1 LWHGFLV
8 GSLFALVLMMTYR
21 LKDTALPL
29 ILAFLVLIVQ
39 PLLAAVPMQQAAPVQ
54 PAPQAEPQAESQ
66 PGQSTLGQVMD
77 GLAPARPGLES
88 EAPANAKPR
97 EFRGNISLLLVLSLL
112 IILAFVLIF
121 RALRQAKKSHAPKA
135 WHE

>member
-1 LWHGFLV
+1 
-8 GSLFALVLMMTYR
+8 MMTYR
-21 LKDTALPL
+21 LKDAALPL
-29 ILAFLVLIVQ
+29 ILAFLVLMVQ

-54 PAPQAEPQAESQ
+54 TALQAESQ
-66 PGQSTLGQVMD
+66 AESRAEPQPGQATLGQVMD
-77 GLAPARPGLES
+77 GLAPVRSGS
-88 EAPANAKPR
+88 GSGAPANAKPR

-121 RALRQAKKSHAPKA
+121 RALRQARKSQAPKA

>member
-1 LWHGFLV
+1 
-8 GSLFALVLMMTYR
+8 MMTYR
-21 LKDTALPL
+21 LKDAALPL
-29 ILAFLVLIVQ
+29 ILAFLVLMVQ

-54 PAPQAEPQAESQ
+54 TALQAESQAESRAEPQAELQ
-66 PGQSTLGQVMD
+66 PGQATLGQVMD
-77 GLAPARPGLES
+77 GLAPVRSGS
-88 EAPANAKPR
+88 GSGAPANAKPR

-121 RALRQAKKSHAPKA
+121 RALRQARKSQAPKA

>member
-1 LWHGFLV
+1 
-8 GSLFALVLMMTYR
+8 MMTYR
-21 LKDTALPL
+21 LKDAALPL
-29 ILAFLVLIVQ
+29 ILAFLVLMVQ

-54 PAPQAEPQAESQ
+54 TALQAESRAEPQAELQ
-66 PGQSTLGQVMD
+66 PGQATLGQVMD
-77 GLAPARPGLES
+77 GLAPARSGS
-88 EAPANAKPR
+88 GSGAPANAKPR

-121 RALRQAKKSHAPKA
+121 RALRQARKSQAPKA